1 MPFSL
6 PDLPYSNDAL
16 VPFISADTLTLH
28 HGKHHAG
35 YVSNLNRL
43 VEGTELAGKALEEVV
58 RVTAGRPDRTAIHQ
72 NASQAWNHEFY
83 WHSLA
88 HGGGGKP
95 HGAIASRIAAD
106 FGGHERFA
114 AQFAQAAV
122 SQFGSGWAW
131 LCLRGERLEIVKT
144 PNEESPLAKGGQPLL
159 TIDVWEHAYY
169 LDYRNRRLEYVHA
182 VIDHLLDWEFANANL
197 ARA

>member
-1 MPFSL
+1 MRARLWLAPGSSSRIAAVRTEPHRVRRAQRAVSRHFASDTSLRKSDFVFQGAHTMPFSL

-16 VPFISADTLTLH
+16 VPFISVDTLTVH

-35 YVSNLNRL
+35 YVANLNRL
-43 VEGTELAGKALEEVV
+43 VEGTELAGKSLEEVV
-58 RVTAGRPDRTAIHQ
+58 RVTAGRSDRSAIHQ
-72 NASQAWNHEFY
+72 NAAQAWNHEFY

-95 HGAIASRIAAD
+95 RGAIAARIAAD

-114 AQFAQAAV
+114 AQFAEAAS

-131 LCLRGERLEIVKT
+131 LCLRDG
-144 PNEESPLAKGGQPLL
+144 
-159 TIDVWEHAYY
+159 
-169 LDYRNRRLEYVHA
+169 
-182 VIDHLLDWEFANANL
+182 
-197 ARA
+197 

>member
-1 MPFSL
+1 
-6 PDLPYSNDAL
+6 L
-16 VPFISADTLTLH
+16 VA
-28 HGKHHAG
+28 
-35 YVSNLNRL
+35 
-43 VEGTELAGKALEEVV
+43 GTELAGKALEEVV
-58 RVTAGRPDRTAIHQ
+58 RVTAGKPDRSAIHQ

-88 HGGGGKP
+88 HGGGGMP
-95 HGAIASRIAAD
+95 HGDVATRIAAE

-114 AQFAQAAV
+114 EHFGQAAV

-131 LCLRGERLEIVKT
+131 LCLRGDRLEIVKT
-144 PNEESPLAKGGQPLL
+144 PNEESPLAKGVQPLL

-182 VIDHLLDWEFANANL
+182 VIDYLLDWEFANANL